1 MNHKYK
7 PGDLINIGKNGDG
20 KSVLAF
26 ITDIY
31 KLTPFIDQ
39 YVCYDLQ
46 EPDTILKIYT
56 RDIDEPDWQLPKV
69 RILGEQE

>member
-7 PGDLINIGKNGDG
+7 PGDLVDVNSNLI
-20 KSVLAF
+20 F

-31 KLTPFIDQ
+31 NLTPFIDQ
-39 YVCYDLQ
+39 YVCYFLD
-46 EPDTILKIYT
+46 EPDKIVKMYT
-56 RDIDEPDWQLPKV
+56 RDIDEPNWQLPKV